1 VAELGCGEDVAPPLQ
16 VGGGHDVADDKG
28 QCDDQVWR
36 GVMTEL
42 GQFRRSY
49 KVTVAVGG
57 VSGGPR

>member
-16 VGGGHDVADDKG
+16 VGGGRDVADDKG